1 MRSPQWERAPE
12 QVRASFF
19 QLKTVLQKW
28 LLAAFWLFLILLL
41 IGTSYFTVPADSIA
55 VVQRFGKYVS
65 TAEPGLHFKIPFGI
79 DKVTQVP
86 VRRQLKLEF
95 GFGSPNA
102 SNPFQVSTDPEKEQD
117 MVTGDLN
124 SARVEWVVQY
134 RIDDPKQYLFSTQ
147 YPEDTLRAA
156 SEAVMREIVGD
167 RTIDEVVTFGR
178 QEIEAASLQNLQAVA
193 TKYQLGL
200 KVDLVQLKNINPPQ
214 QVQESFNEVN
224 SAQQERER
232 SINIA
237 QGEFN
242 KIIPRARGEAER
254 MISEAEGYAAKRI
267 NEATGDVDYFTSLLA
282 EYLKAPDVTHRRL
295 YLETMSEVLPRMGQK
310 LIIDDAATRMMP
322 FLLPATLQPQG
333 K

>member
-1 MRSPQWERAPE
+1 MRRTPWNPNPE
-12 QVRASFF
+12 QVQAHLHSLRE
-19 QLKTVLQKW
+19 KLQKYVLTIFW
-28 LLAAFWLFLILLL
+28 VLLVVLL
-41 IGTSYFTVPADSIA
+41 GWTSYFTVPADSVA

-65 TAEPGLHFKIPFGI
+65 TAEPGLHFKFPFGV
-79 DKVTQVP
+79 DKVTHVS

-95 GFGSPNA
+95 GLGSPHA
-102 SNPFQVSTDPEKEQD
+102 TSPFQVSTDPEKEQD

-134 RIDDPKQYLFSTQ
+134 RIDDPRQYLFTVQ

-178 QEIEAASLQNLQAVA
+178 QEIEGASLENLQTVA
-193 TKYQLGL
+193 KNYQLGL

-214 QVQESFNEVN
+214 PVQESFNEVN

-232 SINIA
+232 SVNIA

-242 KIIPRARGEAER
+242 KVIPRARGEAER

-267 NEATGDVDYFTSLLA
+267 NEATGDADYFTSVLT
-282 EYLKAPDVTHRRL
+282 EYLKAPEVTRRRL

-310 LIIDDAATRMMP
+310 IIVDEESARMMP
-322 FLLPATLQPQG
+322 FLLPTTPLPRN